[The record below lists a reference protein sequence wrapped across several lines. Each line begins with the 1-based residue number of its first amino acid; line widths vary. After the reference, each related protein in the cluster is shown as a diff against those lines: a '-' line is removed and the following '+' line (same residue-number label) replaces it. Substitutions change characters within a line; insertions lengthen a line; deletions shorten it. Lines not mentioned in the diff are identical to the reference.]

1 MTKESLKD
9 RLRKKQSEL
18 KSKSGSGNILFL
30 KDGQTVRARIL
41 PAGKEQEFVIE
52 VIQFYLGSEI
62 KGVISPATF
71 GEPCAIY
78 DAYNE
83 LKSSKDNEE
92 KEMAK
97 KFNPRRRYLA
107 YCVLYK
113 DGRGKEVDDNSP
125 KFVLLTS
132 SQYQKILDLYMDEA
146 EWGDMT
152 QLDDN
157 GYDVKFGRT
166 GSGKMDTEYTV
177 SPCKNTACPKPFAKT
192 YDIVQEVHKMM
203 PSFEETKEL
212 LDKFLGSSI
221 ADVDDDSEDEE
232 PKKGVSKKKIKKVKK
247 NDLE

>member
-1 MTKESLKD
+1 MAKESLKE

-18 KSKSGSGNILFL
+18 KSKGGSGNILFL
-30 KDGQTVRARIL
+30 KDGQTVRARVL

-83 LKSSKDNEE
+83 LKSSKDNED

-113 DGRGKEVDDNSP
+113 DDRGKEVDENSP

-157 GYDVKFGRT
+157 GYDLKFGRT

-177 SPCKNTACPKPFAKT
+177 APCKNTSCPKPFAKT
-192 YDIVQEVHKMM
+192 HDIVQEVHKIM

-212 LDKFLGSSI
+212 LDKFLGSSVI
-221 ADVDDDSEDEE
+221 DEE
-232 PKKGVSKKKIKKVKK
+232 EEESKKPTGKKKIKRVKK